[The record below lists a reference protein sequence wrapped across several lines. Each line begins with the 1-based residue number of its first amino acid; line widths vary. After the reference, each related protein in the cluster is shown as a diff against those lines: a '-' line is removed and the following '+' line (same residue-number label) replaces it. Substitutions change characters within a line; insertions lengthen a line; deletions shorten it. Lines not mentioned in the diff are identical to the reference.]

1 MQHHLGTPISPA
13 NNERLIYCMNPMA
26 QILGRGLEPYEV
38 NTTGLTTVTCECDHK
53 ITTDNKYYKSLYVGF
68 GAFL

>member
-1 MQHHLGTPISPA
+1 
-13 NNERLIYCMNPMA
+13 MA

-38 NTTGLTTVTCECDHK
+38 NATGLTTVTCECDHK

-68 GAFL
+68 GTFYSQNCYAIFLKQ